1 MVTIGGDEIKAVTVT
16 KANDAPE
23 GPLFSFKS
31 EVHDFGTDEDG
42 DPITVNI
49 VSSEVVSFQ
58 PATKLS
64 EPKLSANQR
73 VLFKLLHDAG
83 GAGLTTD
90 EWNEQAR
97 ALDIGT
103 GKRGRSTLWEA
114 RNGLKDK
121 GMVRDYGGRWKVNN
135 D

>member
-31 EVHDFGTDEDG
+31 EVHDFGVDEDG

-49 VSSEVVSFQ
+49 VSSEEVSAQ
-58 PATKLS
+58 VAQKPR
-64 EPKLSANQR
+64 EPKLTPNQR
-73 VLFKLLHDAG
+73 IMYRILRDAG
-83 GAGLTTD
+83 AAGMTHE
-90 EWNEQAR
+90 EWYAKAKIEG
-97 ALDIGT
+97 IGT
-103 GKRGRSTLWEA
+103 KAPA
-114 RNGLKDK
+114 RLTECRYALRDAKL
-121 GMVRDYGGRWKVNN
+121 VRDYNGRWRANV